1 MHFLEVQHQGS
12 CFKDNMVAVT
22 TIAQPATSNASVLP
36 KACTFAVMDGYQL
49 HDRIQ
54 VVLTGAAAGST
65 NLAWVAAE
73 NLVLQVQYGP
83 RGSQNLYSQGACTLG
98 TIPSSS
104 KRVSF
109 C

>member
-36 KACTFAVMDGYQL
+36 KACTFAVVDGYQL

-54 VVLTGAAAGST
+54 ASIFSMVLTGAAAGST
-65 NLAWVAAE
+65 SLAWVAAE

-83 RGSQNLYSQGACTLG
+83 GARKIYIARGPALWTFVQQ
-98 TIPSSS
+98 
-104 KRVSF
+104 VS
-109 C
+109 